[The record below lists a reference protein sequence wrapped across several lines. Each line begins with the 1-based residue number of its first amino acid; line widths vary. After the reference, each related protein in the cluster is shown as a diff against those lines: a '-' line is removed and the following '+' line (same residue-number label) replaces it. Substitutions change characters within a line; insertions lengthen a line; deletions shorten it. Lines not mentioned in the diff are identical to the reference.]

1 MQLCVPYES
10 MLNTCKSMCMY
21 IYIYIIL
28 VTMHNMAMDL
38 EYKSIYE
45 STSPFK
51 RTSNL
56 KFLLFSLERMATFP
70 GYALHKTV
78 AKSASLSSASSIK
91 PGSKKKLR
99 LGILGIA
106 SKSNSLG

>member
-1 MQLCVPYES
+1 
-10 MLNTCKSMCMY
+10 MY
-21 IYIYIIL
+21 NLPHTGI
-28 VTMHNMAMDL
+28 VTMHNMAMNL
-38 EYKSIYE
+38 EYISIYE

-91 PGSKKKLR
+91 PGSKKKSR
-99 LGILGIA
+99 LGIFGIA
-106 SKSNSLG
+106 SNSNSLG